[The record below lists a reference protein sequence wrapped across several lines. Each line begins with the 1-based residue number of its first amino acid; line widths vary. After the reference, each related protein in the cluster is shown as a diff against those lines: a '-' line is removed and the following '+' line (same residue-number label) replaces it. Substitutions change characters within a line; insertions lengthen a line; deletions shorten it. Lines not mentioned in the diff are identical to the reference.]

1 MTSTVV
7 VTASFD
13 LPRTETVLHELYRN
27 STVTKSFLG
36 LSKDINRTIRASQ
49 DLRSAENCFLDL
61 SKHINRL
68 IRASQDNHRV
78 EN

>member
-13 LPRTETVLHELYRN
+13 LPRTETVLDELYRN
-27 STVTKSFLG
+27 STVTKRFLG
-36 LSKDINRTIRASQ
+36 LSRDINRTTRASQ

-61 SKHINRL
+61 SQHINRL
-68 IRASQDNHRV
+68 IRASQDN
-78 EN
+78 NQG